1 MRRLII
7 AVLMAASA
15 IMPAMAAD
23 VSQETISAEAEPI
36 AIPSMDGSDAKAV
49 SLPADATY
57 EDLGYGRSVL
67 MSSKNPDEVAQVEKP
82 AFIDEVLSDNE
93 DSRGAYIHTKD
104 FTAGDLALTANFY
117 GRHVDI
123 IYPENI
129 TKGDIDSFAAELME
143 ASDGAFTGI
152 YYMVYEDLHL
162 VAVSYPEGMGADE
175 AEAWADNIMSFLS
188 AYLGYSSPID
198 TAVLTTASLMPD
210 DLSMLFMQYEE
221 AFQHMQV
228 RTEEKQPRPAKA
240 PEDGRISIGDVF
252 VFISDEAIPA
262 ESSEEPFEGR
272 ISVTGNAEVTL
283 EPDIGTFS
291 ITASFTEPTTDEA
304 RQKTAAMTG
313 EAIRILT
320 EGFGVPAD
328 SITTSFI
335 TAYPDYSWVDG
346 KQVLNGQKAEESIE
360 IETGDIESIGAMY
373 EALMK
378 LDGITLS
385 DVTLD
390 RKDKSAAMEE
400 ARIAAMK
407 AAEDKARTYAETAGM
422 LLGKP
427 VSIREG
433 SGSYVPVYGIQPRMM
448 NVALDM
454 AEGSGAAV
462 KTEYRAGD
470 ITVTASVSVEY
481 MMH

>member
-15 IMPAMAAD
+15 IMPAMAAE
-23 VSQETISAEAEPI
+23 VSQEAIAAEAEPI

-82 AFIDEVLSDNE
+82 AFIDEVLSDDE

-104 FTAGDLALTANFY
+104 FTAGDLTLTANFY

-143 ASDGAFTGI
+143 ASDGAFQGI

-210 DLSMLFMQYEE
+210 NLLLSLLPGLPFRNLRTSRERITGRTRIRMRAIGLF
-221 AFQHMQV
+221 
-228 RTEEKQPRPAKA
+228 PRRLRPLYLFPGGNGRLFRDGLPA
-240 PEDGRISIGDVF
+240 PERRPGDREEIIIHIQQPNQTHQRRRSGQQRSLYRRNKRGRGILL
-252 VFISDEAIPA
+252 PA
-262 ESSEEPFEGR
+262 PPGSP
-272 ISVTGNAEVTL
+272 L
-283 EPDIGTFS
+283 
-291 ITASFTEPTTDEA
+291 SFLPYH
-304 RQKTAAMTG
+304 
-313 EAIRILT
+313 ILR
-320 EGFGVPAD
+320 FNNLP
-328 SITTSFI
+328 
-335 TAYPDYSWVDG
+335 
-346 KQVLNGQKAEESIE
+346 
-360 IETGDIESIGAMY
+360 
-373 EALMK
+373 
-378 LDGITLS
+378 
-385 DVTLD
+385 
-390 RKDKSAAMEE
+390 
-400 ARIAAMK
+400 
-407 AAEDKARTYAETAGM
+407 
-422 LLGKP
+422 
-427 VSIREG
+427 
-433 SGSYVPVYGIQPRMM
+433 
-448 NVALDM
+448 
-454 AEGSGAAV
+454 
-462 KTEYRAGD
+462 
-470 ITVTASVSVEY
+470 
-481 MMH
+481 